1 MKTIKKIVPAVV
13 ALGLALNSTS
23 AFAADNKNI
32 SNHNKSSI
40 TVENKQNQYDGET
53 LYRGLVFGQGEV
65 AKTLPEVW
73 TDERIKEASKK
84 ETKEVSDAV
93 IKAMKENDPKYF
105 DELQKAVYSGD
116 PIKIKSSLEKGGK
129 LLTSSVQV
137 VEDKKELGAG
147 EGRCAAVGWVAYL
160 GAAVTTVAGV
170 THAVVVTAG
179 GGVVAYLYVVTEKE
193 FWGSSR
199 ADSQS
204 NLKQE
209 VLIDKIA
216 TNFSK

>member
-1 MKTIKKIVPAVV
+1 MKTIKKIVPAVL

-40 TVENKQNQYDGET
+40 TVENKHNQHDGET

-73 TDERIKEASKK
+73 TDERIKEANKK
-84 ETKEVSDAV
+84 EAKEASDAI

-116 PIKIKSSLEKGGK
+116 PIKIKSSLEKGGE
-129 LLTSSVQV
+129 LLTSSVKIE
-137 VEDKKELGAG
+137 EDKKQLGVG
-147 EGRCAAVGWVAYL
+147 EGRCAAVLWAVYAAG
-160 GAAVTTVAGV
+160 AVTTVGAV
-170 THAVVVTAG
+170 THAVLVTAG

-209 VLIDKIA
+209 VLIDQIA

>member
-84 ETKEVSDAV
+84 ENKEVSDAV

-129 LLTSSVQV
+129 LLTSSVKI
-137 VEDKKELGAG
+137 VEDKKELGTG
-147 EGRCAAVGWVAYL
+147 EGRCAAVTWAAY
-160 GAAVTTVAGV
+160 AAVAVTTVGGV
-170 THAVVVTAG
+170 THAVLVTAG

-209 VLIDKIA
+209 VLIDQIA